1 MMYIWCVDD
10 FFQNMKFQLPFQ
22 FPVNQNVGV
31 GMKNEWKKFK
41 KLIGAAFSWITGTR
55 HINSTWFYYQVFF
68 EIYLG
73 GFVV

>member
-31 GMKNEWKKFK
+31 GMKNERKK
-41 KLIGAAFSWITGTR
+41 I
-55 HINSTWFYYQVFF
+55 
-68 EIYLG
+68 
-73 GFVV
+73 